1 MPGPVFLSGD
11 RVALRPPERE
21 DLDAV
26 QRWMNDPELWRP
38 ALDAFPMNG
47 DLAEEF
53 FETTLT
59 TEDDVKLVVCVDDQR
74 EATAQTSGEAAS
86 SVDDSDE
93 PVGMVSLTASQ
104 YGPTAT
110 DRARSMELAYHL
122 DPDFHGEG
130 YGSEAAELVVEYGF
144 TDLNLNRIEAEAGAF
159 NDASQALLE
168 SLGFQREGARRDA
181 AYYRGDYYD
190 MVLYGLLREEWDG
203 L

>member
-1 MPGPVFLSGD
+1 MSGPVFLSGD

-59 TEDDVKLVVCVDDQR
+59 TEDDVKLVVCVDD
-74 EATAQTSGEAAS
+74 
-86 SVDDSDE
+86 SDE
-93 PVGMVSLTASQ
+93 PVGMVSLTAGQ

-110 DRARSMELAYHL
+110 DRARSMELAFHL

-144 TDLNLNRIEAEAGAF
+144 ADLNLNRIQAEAGAF
-159 NDASQALLE
+159 NDASMGLLE
-168 SLGFQREGARRDA
+168 SLGFQREGSRRDA